1 MDETSAETQSEANPP
16 FDRVAFKAKWIAA
29 LRSGEYKQGRHY
41 LRGEDD
47 QFCCLGVAADL
58 VGVEWEKRPSGV
70 WLADDH
76 VSTLGDLLCNKLGLD
91 PIGYLRSLGNSLASL
106 NDGGKSFPEIAAVI
120 EANWHPTND

>member
-1 MDETSAETQSEANPP
+1 MDETSAEMRSEATPP

-41 LRGEDD
+41 LRDEDD

-70 WLADDH
+70 WSADDQA
-76 VSTLGDLLCNKLGLD
+76 SMLGDSLCNKLGLSLT
-91 PIGYLRSLGNSLASL
+91 GYLRSLGNSLASL
-106 NDGGKSFPEIAAVI
+106 NDDGRSFREIAAVI
-120 EANWHPTND
+120 EAHWHPTND